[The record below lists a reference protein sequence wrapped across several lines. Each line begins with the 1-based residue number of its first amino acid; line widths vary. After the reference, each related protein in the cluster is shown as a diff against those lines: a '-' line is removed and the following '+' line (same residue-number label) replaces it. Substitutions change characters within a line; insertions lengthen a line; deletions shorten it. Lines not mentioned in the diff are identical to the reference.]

1 MFINVRSLNY
11 ECQKIMIVK
20 ASSDTVP
27 QYLNILKNLNKS
39 NVQVHKTAKFQ
50 DKEGTKVCSKIF
62 LPHIFHNYSIFK
74 YLFIQTMSIEFPEKI
89 PRFSI

>member
-20 ASSDTVP
+20 ASSDTVL

-62 LPHIFHNYSIFK
+62 LPHIFHNTLY
-74 YLFIQTMSIEFPEKI
+74 YLLIQTMSIEFPEKK

>member
-1 MFINVRSLNY
+1 MFINVRSLNF

-20 ASSDTVP
+20 ASSDTVL
-27 QYLNILKNLNKS
+27 QYLNILKNLNKF

-62 LPHIFHNYSIFK
+62 LPHIFHNTL
-74 YLFIQTMSIEFPEKI
+74 YLNTS
-89 PRFSI
+89 